1 MTEGRPAP
9 NAPLAGPHGGRLHVL
24 VSAYSCE
31 PERGSEPGIGW
42 NTVVEL
48 SRHARLTVLARTIN
62 RPALERGARHA
73 ALGDTRFIYLDLPAP
88 VRLSQRGT
96 RGLYWYYIVWQ
107 WLAWRRA
114 RREHRR
120 DPFDVVYHATF
131 CSLHMPV
138 WLHWLP
144 APFVFGPLAGGEMSS
159 PAFWRGGGRLAWLYE
174 AMRALRMQT
183 TRVDP
188 LVQLALRRSRRLLVA
203 TPETRRYLPARRQ
216 DAACLLHTTAVEGE
230 LTQRAL
236 PRRDGARI
244 VTAGR
249 LVHWKGAHLGI
260 QAFARARRQHPRATL
275 TIVGDGPQRAR
286 LEALVT
292 RLGLDGQVTFVGER
306 TRAETL
312 ELLAASDV
320 LLFPS
325 LHDSGA
331 ATILEA
337 MALGLPVICLDA
349 GGARV
354 SVDDASGIRVP
365 VTTPERVIAEL
376 AAALEQLLADDERR
390 VAMGVAAR
398 RRVEALYTWD
408 RRSAMLLDL
417 LSSAAR
423 AGW

>member
-1 MTEGRPAP
+1 
-9 NAPLAGPHGGRLHVL
+9 VL
-24 VSAYSCE
+24 ISAYSCE

-48 SRHARLTVLARTIN
+48 SKHARLTVLARTVN
-62 RPALERGARHA
+62 RPALERGAQHA
-73 ALGDTRFIYLDLPAP
+73 ALGDTRFVYLDLPP
-88 VRLSQRGT
+88 FLRLSQRGT
-96 RGLYWYYIVWQ
+96 RGLYWYYIAWQ

-114 RREHRR
+114 RREYQR

-144 APFVFGPLAGGEMSS
+144 APFVFGPLAGGEMSP
-159 PAFWRGGGRLAWLYE
+159 PAFWRGGGRRAWLYE
-174 AMRALRMQT
+174 ALRALRMQT

-188 LVQLALRRSRRLLVA
+188 LVQFALHRSRRLLVA

-216 DAACLLHTTAVEGE
+216 DAASVLHTTAVEGE
-230 LTQRAL
+230 LTQRPL
-236 PRRDGARI
+236 PPRDGTRI

-249 LVHWKGAHLGI
+249 LVHWKGAHLAI
-260 QAFARARRQHPRATL
+260 EAFARARCRHPQATL
-275 TIVGDGPQRAR
+275 TIVGDGPQRDR
-286 LEALVT
+286 LAALVT
-292 RLGLDGQVTFVGER
+292 QLRLNGQVTFTGER

-337 MALGLPVICLDA
+337 MALGLPVVCLDA

-365 VTTPERVIAEL
+365 VTTPARVVSDL
-376 AAALEQLLADDERR
+376 AAALVQLLDDGERR
-390 VAMGVAAR
+390 RSMGEAARKRVAAQF
-398 RRVEALYTWD
+398 TWEL
-408 RRSAMLLDL
+408 RSAQVTQLLR
-417 LSSAAR
+417 ATGAR
-423 AGW
+423 MG

>member
-1 MTEGRPAP
+1 MTARRVPT
-9 NAPLAGPHGGRLHVL
+9 NAPRDRRLHVL

-42 NTVVEL
+42 NTVAEL
-48 SRHARLTVLARTIN
+48 SKHARLTVMARTVN
-62 RPALERGARHA
+62 RLALERGSQQV
-73 ALGDTRFIYLDLPAP
+73 ALGDTRFIYVDLPPP

-96 RGLYWYYIVWQ
+96 RGLYWYYIAWQ

-144 APFVFGPLAGGEMSS
+144 APFVFGPLAGGEMSP
-159 PAFWRGGGRLAWLYE
+159 PAFWRGGGRRAWLYE
-174 AMRALRMQT
+174 ALRALRMQS

-216 DAACLLHTTAVEGE
+216 GAASLLHTTAVEAE
-230 LTQRAL
+230 LTRRPL
-236 PRRDGARI
+236 PPRDGTRI

-260 QAFARARRQHPRATL
+260 QAFARVRRTHPQPTL

-292 RLGLDGQVTFVGER
+292 RLGLDGQVTFTGER

-337 MALGLPVICLDA
+337 MALALPVVCLDA

-365 VTTPERVIAEL
+365 VTTPARVVADL
-376 AAALEQLLADDERR
+376 ATALDALLTDDARR
-390 VAMGVAAR
+390 LAMGAAAR
-398 RRVEALYTWD
+398 RSVAAHFTWD
-408 RRSAMLLDL
+408 RRTAQVMRLLDE
-417 LSSAAR
+417 ATAR
-423 AGW
+423 TR